1 MSKISIALLSAV
13 TFCTMSGIAFAGDTQ
28 QSTAVEQQESTPVAQ
43 QANEPV
49 VLSEVQMDQIT
60 AGVGAGGPPAGAGIA
75 GWFGGFPPPGTGH
88 GLNSTGKF
96 APALNVH
103 VPEGMRVTVPGEIP
117 L

>member
-28 QSTAVEQQESTPVAQ
+28 QSTAIEQQESTPVAQ

-60 AGVGAGGPPAGAGIA
+60 AGVGFGPGPGAGIA
-75 GWFGGFPPPGTGH
+75 GWFGGFPPQDPVH
-88 GLNSTGKF
+88 GLFSVGDGVFGPTDNPH
-96 APALNVH
+96 AH
-103 VPEGMRVTVPGEIP
+103 VTVTVPGKI
-117 L
+117 